1 MSRIHQSFFFLYLN
15 KYYRKF
21 QFLIY
26 NFQEYG
32 LYIYLWS
39 PKIGA
44 FFDISKWFRG
54 LVGYGICLTRITSP
68 VRSWAESIFS
78 FLVLVTSHGDVL
90 LIMVNCCLLFL
101 IKIERVLMLLTWF
114 YFFFFFSFLGR
125 RFNAD
130 HVTSCFKVL
139 RVVRDTNN

>member
-68 VRSWAESIFS
+68 VRSWAESTF

-130 HVTSCFKVL
+130 HVTSCFNVL